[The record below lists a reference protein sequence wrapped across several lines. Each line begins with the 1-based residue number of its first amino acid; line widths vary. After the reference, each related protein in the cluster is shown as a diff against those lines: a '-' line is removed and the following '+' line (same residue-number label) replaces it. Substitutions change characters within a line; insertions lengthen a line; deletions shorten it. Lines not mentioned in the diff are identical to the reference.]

1 MHYVYH
7 ITDSCLSSASWLML
21 SEESA
26 HCEDGVW
33 VMYSDGQPKQG
44 NMTQIKSGVCLT
56 CRLAG
61 THLVFPS
68 MIYTTF
74 RISSGLQED
83 WEKRSYSYTV
93 PHTGSAEEDSS
104 YALKIFSFFF
114 FLATRFTVIARLGL
128 SSFSSNTSSKMY
140 NQCEWVRCD
149 AGGLLVLISMCE
161 KLVWRFI
168 TTHFPHI
175 SSSHGISQLG
185 VRFQRV
191 VESIPVV
198 VFGICDTSL
207 Q

>member
-1 MHYVYH
+1 MY
-7 ITDSCLSSASWLML
+7 ITITESCSSSASWLMV

-33 VMYSDGQPKQG
+33 AMCSDGKLKQG

-61 THLVFPS
+61 TPLVFPS

-83 WEKRSYSYTV
+83 QEKRSYSITLF
-93 PHTGSAEEDSS
+93 P
-104 YALKIFSFFF
+104 LRQNIKIFTFFW
-114 FLATRFTVIARLGL
+114 ATRFRVIARLRL
-128 SSFSSNTSSKMY
+128 VPFSSSTSSKMY

-149 AGGLLVLISMCE
+149 TGGLLVLISMCE

-168 TTHFPHI
+168 TTHFAHI
-175 SSSHGISQLG
+175 SSTHGVLKWEFAFS
-185 VRFQRV
+185 
-191 VESIPVV
+191 
-198 VFGICDTSL
+198 SL
-207 Q
+207 

>member
-1 MHYVYH
+1 MYNT
-7 ITDSCLSSASWLML
+7 ITESCLSFASWLML

-44 NMTQIKSGVCLT
+44 NMTQIKSGLCLT

-83 WEKRSYSYTV
+83 WEKRSYSVT
-93 PHTGSAEEDSS
+93 PFLHTGSAVMHWK
-104 YALKIFSFFF
+104 YFLFFF
-114 FLATRFTVIARLGL
+114 FLATRFTVIARLRL

-198 VFGICDTSL
+198 VFGICETSL